1 MGKDGLG
8 DSGYPPSRRK
18 VADEHAVHALVRLAN
33 ASPGELTLITI
44 GPLISTSAQIPAKT
58 SIRHQPLSFK
68 LVRRLFSIY

>member
-44 GPLISTSAQIPAKT
+44 GPLTN
-58 SIRHQPLSFK
+58 
-68 LVRRLFSIY
+68 VRRSFSERRDCASDRL